1 MEMAE
6 LCGLLAGVVV
16 AGDAGGGGGG
26 SVGRRPLRGRR
37 KGSEKRRRKRKEKE
51 KKKKKR
57 KEERERERL
66 MGREIN
72 ERGWLSPTWGDAW
85 AAGVGG
91 KRKEKKG
98 KERKKDFKI
107 I

>member
-1 MEMAE
+1 M
-6 LCGLLAGVVV
+6 
-16 AGDAGGGGGG
+16 
-26 SVGRRPLRGRR
+26 GRRPLRGRR

-57 KEERERERL
+57 KEKRERERL

-72 ERGWLSPTWGDAW
+72 ERGWLSPHV

-91 KRKEKKG
+91 KKEG
-98 KERKKDFKI
+98 KERKRKKER
-107 I
+107 